1 MPALAISFNRDGI
14 VQYWDAFPSDTGI
27 MTGNKTGKDAMIDA
41 HSTAAK
47 KPAPASGCFG
57 FTHQHLLP
65 PRPCDM
71 DAELFARFY
80 SDPGTADL
88 VRNAKPKPR

>member
-1 MPALAISFNRDGI
+1 MDKDVISNLQK
-14 VQYWDAFPSDTGI
+14 VE
-27 MTGNKTGKDAMIDA
+27 
-41 HSTAAK
+41 AK

-57 FTHQHLLP
+57 FTHQHLVP

-80 SDPGTADL
+80 ADPGTARL
-88 VRNAKPKPR
+88 VTNVRTKPR